1 MEWAVWIFIAVM
13 LGLYVWSHATAG
25 HQIGQKLQP
34 FIDKLFGVA
43 PSQSEREKPTK
54 PKTD

>member
-1 MEWAVWIFIAVM
+1 M